1 MAVKEI
7 IFFMRIVQMS
17 VFSFHKDQKMVLSI
31 CTVHHTSHP
40 HQPTSVTNVDPHPQC
55 LTFPIPHP
63 NVQQTL

>member
-1 MAVKEI
+1 
-7 IFFMRIVQMS
+7 MS